1 MEPAWT
7 GSAAKYQWRI
17 SALATCGWFPCR
29 LLGTRRHCWSENAVQ
44 SAPVR
49 LACTEQPSPP
59 GRRSRPF
66 AAAEMCLVLVGEKER
81 NDNASDIE
89 SSGGTRL
96 GTYEE
101 LKWVKKSNETKE
113 NNIKQHLQQK
123 KEVHCGGEGKVSSLT
138 VTSLITYP
146 ELALMLTVDSIG
158 LNTMRGYLP
167 LTNAICH
174 WRKFRLEYVVLWNQ
188 SSLQHIV
195 THLIMTFLTKMMLK
209 LWFNDLYDLIA
220 LEMCSLLSK

>member
-1 MEPAWT
+1 MITPVT
-7 GSAAKYQWRI
+7 QR
-17 SALATCGWFPCR
+17 
-29 LLGTRRHCWSENAVQ
+29 VQ
-44 SAPVR
+44 GAR
-49 LACTEQPSPP
+49 
-59 GRRSRPF
+59 
-66 AAAEMCLVLVGEKER
+66 
-81 NDNASDIE
+81 D
-89 SSGGTRL
+89 

-113 NNIKQHLQQK
+113 DNICSRKRK
-123 KEVHCGGEGKVSSLT
+123 FTVEERVRYPSLT

-146 ELALMLTVDSIG
+146 ELTLILTVDSIG

-188 SSLQHIV
+188 SSFQHIV